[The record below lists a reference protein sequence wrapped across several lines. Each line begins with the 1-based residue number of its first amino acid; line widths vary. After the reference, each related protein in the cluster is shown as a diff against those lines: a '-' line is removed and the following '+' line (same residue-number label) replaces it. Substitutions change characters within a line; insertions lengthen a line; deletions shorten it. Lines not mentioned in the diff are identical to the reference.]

1 MLEALA
7 HPVVLVRDLNAA
19 IATYAS
25 LLGQPPPRRQE
36 LPEHGV
42 SCALFALANT
52 QLKLLAPMGEDA
64 ALRKR
69 LDEGGEGLLA
79 LIFTTPDADAFAKR
93 LRERKVEA
101 NVLSSP
107 AGRYIPLPRSE
118 ARGVSLAALEGRPP
132 AAPVGDAGVEAL
144 DHVVVMSPDL
154 ESSRHLY
161 ADILGL
167 RLALERTFE
176 KRGTRILFFR
186 VGGVTV
192 EVAASLSES
201 ACPSKPD
208 RLWGLAYR
216 VRDLEATSA
225 RLLAADFDVT
235 EIRKGAKRGTRV
247 CTVRRETHGVAT
259 LLISAEAPRA
269 QTSAL

>member
-7 HPVVLVRDLNAA
+7 HPVVLVRDLDAA
-19 IATYAS
+19 TATYAS

-36 LPEHGV
+36 LPEQGV
-42 SCALFALANT
+42 ACALFALANT
-52 QLKLLAPMGEDA
+52 QLKLLAPMGEGA
-64 ALRKR
+64 ARKR

-79 LIFTTPDADAFAKR
+79 LVFTTPDADAFARR
-93 LRERKVEA
+93 LCEQKVEA
-101 NVLSSP
+101 NVLSSA

-118 ARGVSLAALEGRPP
+118 ARGVSLAALEGQPP
-132 AAPVGDAGVEAL
+132 AAPVGDARVEAL

-167 RLALERTFE
+167 RLALDRTFE
-176 KRGTRILFFR
+176 ERGTRILFFR

-201 ACPSKPD
+201 ARPHQPD

-225 RLLAADFDVT
+225 RLLAAGFDVS
-235 EIRKGAKRGTRV
+235 EVRKGAKRGTRV

-269 QTSAL
+269 